1 VRAVSLSRAV
11 PAGLIVLITIS
22 MASAL
27 VATSQGTGFVER
39 RLYILAVGEAGGK
52 YFGVPSELVVR
63 VGPGTGKVFVSA
75 EPLSELDMQAS
86 ARIAALVAA
95 FVAGVNYFDY
105 DYYVEIVS
113 NSTIVGGPSAGAA
126 MCVALTAALLDEPLN
141 TSVVVTGMIM
151 PDGLIGP
158 VGGIPEKVHAAAEVG
173 AKLMI
178 VPLGQTRA
186 QSLATGQVVDV
197 VQEGQSLGVKVV
209 EASTIY
215 DVLRYFGVKVREPPI
230 NISVELPESVKSVMR
245 SWAEDSMKQYSDL
258 VKEAEALMNQVS
270 DAYKAQMLDLL
281 RQAADYAAHGNQSL
295 DEGDYYSAASDYF
308 AATIYADEAVWVGK
322 IVAGQATINDL
333 LSEAKSAVDEAVS
346 KYESLVK
353 DRFASGADAS
363 YVTVLAE
370 VGRRV
375 VEANASLAQAEEN
388 PSVPDLVYIKWRARS
403 AIDWMDMLDAINAS
417 GKFIPVAA
425 LKTTAFLMA
434 YFAESVASYVESLTE
449 QSLTSV
455 WTYVDEAKT
464 LADKDPYAS
473 LGAALLASARLSAAV
488 NQAFSI
494 DPKGVA
500 DALKVMA
507 LRAVSASEERGIEP
521 AVTVAYIQR
530 GDGMFEAG
538 RYGDAIAFYDLAVIN
553 TVAYTSMIPVGST
566 SSQTTTP
573 TSTET
578 PAAIMTTTTS
588 PTPTVSRPPIVT
600 VVAIIAAALAGFGA
614 GYVVRKV

>member
-1 VRAVSLSRAV
+1 MRAARLSRAA
-11 PAGLIVLITIS
+11 PAALIILIAVS

-27 VATSQGTGFVER
+27 VAASQGTGFVER

-230 NISVELPESVKSVMR
+230 NITVELPESVKAVMR
-245 SWAEDSMKQYSDL
+245 SWAEGSMKQYSDL

-270 DAYKAQMLDLL
+270 DAYKAQILDLL
-281 RQAADYAAHGNQSL
+281 RQAADYASHGNQSL
-295 DEGDYYSAASDYF
+295 NAGDYYSAASDYF

-333 LSEAKSAVDEAVS
+333 LSEARSAVDEALS
-346 KYESLVK
+346 RYESLIK
-353 DRFASGADAS
+353 DRFAGGADAS

-417 GKFIPVAA
+417 GKFVPVAT

-434 YFAESVASYVESLTE
+434 YFAESVASYVESLTG
-449 QSLTSV
+449 QSLATV
-455 WTYVDEAKT
+455 WTYVEEAKT

-538 RYGDAIAFYDLAVIN
+538 RYSDAIAFYDLAVIN
-553 TVAYTSMIPVGST
+553 TVAYTSMIPVGGAP
-566 SSQTTTP
+566 SQTTTP
-573 TSTET
+573 ISTET
-578 PAAIMTTTTS
+578 PTTTPATT
-588 PTPTVSRPPIVT
+588 TPATYEAKPPILT
-600 VVAIIAAALAGFGA
+600 VVALIAAALAGFGA
-614 GYVVRKV
+614 GYVVRKA

>member
-1 VRAVSLSRAV
+1 MSAGSLSRVASVVMAV
-11 PAGLIVLITIS
+11 IITVS
-22 MASAL
+22 VASAL
-27 VATSQGTGFVER
+27 IAVSEGAGFVER

-105 DYYVEIVS
+105 DYYVEVVS

-126 MCVALTAALLDEPLN
+126 MCVALTAALLNEPLN

-186 QSLATGQVVDV
+186 RSLATGQVVDV
-197 VQEGQSLGVKVV
+197 VEEGRSLGLRVV

-215 DVLRYFGVKVREPPI
+215 DVLRYFGVRVREPPI
-230 NISVELPESVKSVMR
+230 NVSVDLPESVKSVMR
-245 SWAEDSMKQYSDL
+245 SWAEKSMGQYSEL
-258 VKEAEALMNQVS
+258 VREAEALMDQVS
-270 DAYKAQMLDLL
+270 DAYKAQMIDLL
-281 RQAADYAAHGNQSL
+281 ERAADYSTHGNRSL
-295 DEGDYYSAASDYF
+295 EKGDYYSAASDYF
-308 AATIYADEAVWVGK
+308 AATIYADEAVWTGR
-322 IVAGQATINDL
+322 IITGQATLDDL
-333 LSEAKSAVDEAVS
+333 LSETRSAVDEALN
-346 KYESLVK
+346 KYESLIK
-353 DRFASGADAS
+353 GEFTEGADAS

-375 VEANASLAQAEEN
+375 VEANASLTQAEEN

-403 AIDWMDMLDAINAS
+403 AIDWMDVLDAVNAS
-417 GKFIPVAA
+417 GKFIQAPT
-425 LKTTAFLMA
+425 LRRTAFLMA
-434 YFAESVASYVESLTE
+434 YFAESVVSYVESLTG
-449 QSLTSV
+449 QSMSSV
-455 WTYVDEAKT
+455 WTYVEEAKT
-464 LADKDPYAS
+464 LAGRDPYAS

-488 NQAFSI
+488 DQAFSI
-494 DPKGVA
+494 DPEGVA
-500 DALKVMA
+500 DALKVMS

-538 RYGDAIAFYDLAVIN
+538 RYSDAIAFYDLAVIN
-553 TVAYTSMIPVGST
+553 TVAYLSMIPAGT
-566 SSQTTTP
+566 LPQ
-573 TSTET
+573 
-578 PAAIMTTTTS
+578 MTTTTS
-588 PTPTVSRPPIVT
+588 AGVTTASPTPPATHEGKPPILTAVALIVT
-600 VVAIIAAALAGFGA
+600 ALAGFGA
-614 GYVVRKV
+614 GYVVRRA

>member
-1 VRAVSLSRAV
+1 MRVGSISRAV
-11 PAGLIVLITIS
+11 PAALIVLMAVS

-27 VATSQGTGFVER
+27 IASSQGAGFVER

-186 QSLATGQVVDV
+186 RSLATGQVVDV

-215 DVLRYFGVKVREPPI
+215 DVLRYFGVRVREPPI
-230 NISVELPESVKSVMR
+230 NVSIELPESVKSVMR
-245 SWAEDSMKQYSDL
+245 SWAEDSMRQYSDL
-258 VKEAEALMNQVS
+258 VKEAESLMSQVS
-270 DAYKAQMLDLL
+270 DAYKAQIIDLL
-281 RQAADYAAHGNQSL
+281 QQAAEYASHGNQTF
-295 DEGDYYSAASDYF
+295 EAGDYYSAASDYF
-308 AATIYADEAVWVGK
+308 AATIYADEAVWIGK
-322 IVAGQATINDL
+322 IVAGQATIDDL
-333 LSEAKSAVDEAVS
+333 LSEARSAVNDALS
-346 KYESLVK
+346 KYESLVE
-353 DRFASGADAS
+353 DRFAEGADAS

-375 VEANASLAQAEEN
+375 VEANASLAQAESN

-417 GKFIPVAA
+417 GKFVPAST
-425 LKTTAFLMA
+425 LRTTAFLMA
-434 YFAESVASYVESLTE
+434 YFAESVASYVESLTG
-449 QSLTSV
+449 QSLSTV
-455 WTYVDEAKT
+455 WTYVEEAKT
-464 LADKDPYAS
+464 LAERDPYAS
-473 LGAALLASARLSAAV
+473 LGAALLASSRLSAAV

-521 AVTVAYIQR
+521 AVTIAYIQR

-538 RYGDAIAFYDLAVIN
+538 RYSDAIAFYDLAVIN
-553 TVAYTSMIPVGST
+553 TVAYTTMIPVSNELA
-566 SSQTTTP
+566 QTTTP

-578 PAAIMTTTTS
+578 PTTTTTAS
-588 PTPTVSRPPIVT
+588 MPASTAPKPPIVT
-600 VVAIIAAALAGFGA
+600 VAAIIAAALAGFGA
-614 GYVVRKV
+614 GYVVRKA

>member
-1 VRAVSLSRAV
+1 MRASSLRRAAPAVLIMLIAVSMV
-11 PAGLIVLITIS
+11 
-22 MASAL
+22 SAL
-27 VATSQGTGFVER
+27 VAVSQGTGFVER

-186 QSLATGQVVDV
+186 QSLATGHVVDV

-215 DVLRYFGVKVREPPI
+215 DVLRYFGVSVREPPI
-230 NISVELPESVKSVMR
+230 NVSVELPESVKSVMR

-258 VKEAEALMNQVS
+258 VKEAESLMSQVS
-270 DAYKAQMLDLL
+270 DAYKAQMIDLL
-281 RQAADYAAHGNQSL
+281 QQAANYATHGNQSL
-295 DEGDYYSAASDYF
+295 EAGDYYSAASDYF

-322 IVAGQATINDL
+322 IVVGQATIDDL
-333 LSEAKSAVDEAVS
+333 LSEARLAVDEAMN

-353 DRFASGADAS
+353 DRFANGADAS

-375 VEANASLAQAEEN
+375 VEANASLAQAEESPN
-388 PSVPDLVYIKWRARS
+388 VPDLVYIKWRARS
-403 AIDWMDMLDAINAS
+403 AIDWMDMLDAVNAS
-417 GKFIPVAA
+417 GKFVPAST
-425 LKTTAFLMA
+425 LRSTAFLMA
-434 YFAESVASYVESLTE
+434 YFAESVASYVESLTG
-449 QSLTSV
+449 QSLTTV
-455 WTYVDEAKT
+455 WTYVEEAKT
-464 LADKDPYAS
+464 LAEKDPYAS

-494 DPKGVA
+494 DPRGVA

-521 AVTVAYIQR
+521 AVTVAYIER
-530 GDGMFEAG
+530 GDGMLEAG
-538 RYGDAIAFYDLAVIN
+538 RYSDAIAFYDLAVIN
-553 TVAYTSMIPVGST
+553 TVAYTSMIPVGSA
-566 SSQTTTP
+566 SPQTTTP
-573 TSTET
+573 AGTQTSTTSTATT
-578 PAAIMTTTTS
+578 PATYGARSPILAI
-588 PTPTVSRPPIVT
+588 
-600 VVAIIAAALAGFGA
+600 VAIIAAALAGFGA
-614 GYVVRKV
+614 GYVVRKT

>member
-1 VRAVSLSRAV
+1 MRAVLSKAASAALMILIAV
-11 PAGLIVLITIS
+11 S

-27 VATSQGTGFVER
+27 AIASQGAGFVER

-95 FVAGVNYFDY
+95 FVAGMNYFDY

-113 NSTIVGGPSAGAA
+113 NSTIVGGPSAGSA
-126 MCVALTAALLDEPLN
+126 MCVALTAALLGEPLN

-158 VGGIPEKVHAAAEVG
+158 VGGIPEKLHAAAEVG
-173 AKLMI
+173 AKVMI

-186 QSLATGQVVDV
+186 RSLATGQVVDV
-197 VQEGQSLGVKVV
+197 VEEGRSLGVKVV

-230 NISVELPESVKSVMR
+230 NISVELPESVRSVMR
-245 SWAEDSMKQYSDL
+245 SWAEESMRQYGDL
-258 VKEAEALMNQVS
+258 VREAESIMGQVS

-281 RQAADYAAHGNQSL
+281 REAAEYASHGNQSL
-295 DEGDYYSAASDYF
+295 EDGDYYSAASDYF

-322 IVAGQATINDL
+322 IVTGQATINDL
-333 LSEAKSAVDEAVS
+333 LSEARTAVDEALS
-346 KYESLVK
+346 KYGSLIK
-353 DRFASGADAS
+353 DRFAGGADAS

-375 VEANASLAQAEEN
+375 VEANASLTQAEES

-403 AIDWMDMLDAINAS
+403 AIDWMDVLDAINAS
-417 GKFIPVAA
+417 GKFVPVAT

-434 YFAESVASYVESLTE
+434 YFAESVASYVESLTG
-449 QSLTSV
+449 QSLTTV
-455 WTYVDEAKT
+455 WTYVEEAKT

-494 DPKGVA
+494 EPEGVA
-500 DALKVMA
+500 AALKVMA
-507 LRAVSASEERGIEP
+507 LRAVSASKERGVEP
-521 AVTVAYIQR
+521 AVTIAYIQR
-530 GDGMFEAG
+530 GDGMFEVG
-538 RYGDAIAFYDLAVIN
+538 RYSDAISFYDLAVIN
-553 TVAYTSMIPVGST
+553 TVAYTSMIPAGGAPPQTST
-566 SSQTTTP
+566 PASTGTP
-573 TSTET
+573 TSTL
-578 PAAIMTTTTS
+578 TTTTS
-588 PTPTVSRPPIVT
+588 GTYGARPPILT
-600 VVAIIAAALAGFGA
+600 VVALIAAALAGFGA
-614 GYVVRKV
+614 GYVVRKA